1 MTPETIGAYLLI
13 GSFILLIILR
23 VPIAFAVA
31 ISTVATFLFLDIPLD
46 MMITNIVKGLN
57 AFSLMAIPFFMI
69 AGEIMGSGG
78 ISNRLINLSKALV
91 GWLRGGLAMVNIVAS
106 MFFGGISGSAAA
118 DTSSLG
124 TILIP
129 MMEKDG
135 YDLDF
140 ATNVTMASS
149 VQGILIPPSHNM
161 VLFALAAGS
170 VSISK
175 LFLAGMVPGV
185 LLGVA
190 LMIYSYIISVI
201 RKYPKGDPFSL
212 RRVFFTFIDAV
223 FGLFTVVIVVIG
235 VLTGLFT
242 ATESAAIAVVWA
254 MIVTFGIY
262 REIKLRELWNIL
274 GRALGTLS
282 ICMIVIG
289 FSSAF
294 GWLLAYLKVPSM
306 LADSVMGLTENPVII
321 LIMINLMLLFLGAIM
336 DMSSIIIIATPIL
349 MPILLKIGV
358 DPVHFGAVMILN
370 LGIGLLTPP
379 VGGVLF
385 IGSAISG
392 VKIEHLTKTLLPFY
406 AVMLAVL
413 VLITYVPEIVM
424 TIPNIFG

>member
-1 MTPETIGAYLLI
+1 MAPEVLGAYLLV
-13 GSFILLIILR
+13 GSFIALIIFR
-23 VPIAFAVA
+23 VPIAFAVG
-31 ISTVATFLFLDIPLD
+31 ISTMATFLYLDIPID
-46 MMITNIVKGLN
+46 MIVTNIIKGLN
-57 AFSLMAIPFFMI
+57 SFTLMAIPFFML
-69 AGEIMGSGG
+69 AGEIMGEGG
-78 ISNRLINLSKALV
+78 ISARLINLSKALV

-161 VLFALAAGS
+161 VIFALAAGS
-170 VSISK
+170 VSIAK
-175 LFLAGMVPGV
+175 LFLAGMIPGI
-185 LLGVA
+185 LLGVG

-201 RKYPKGDPFSL
+201 RNYPKGEPFNL
-212 RRVFFTFIDAV
+212 MKVLVTLKEAF
-223 FGLFTVVIVVIG
+223 FGLFTVIIVVLG
-235 VLTGLFT
+235 VITGLFT
-242 ATESAAIAVVWA
+242 ATESAAVAVVWA
-254 MIVTFGIY
+254 LFVTFLIY
-262 REIKLRELWNIL
+262 REIKIERLWTIL
-274 GRALGTLS
+274 GRALNTLS

-306 LADSVMGLTENPVII
+306 IAGAVMGFTTNKILV
-321 LIMINLMLLFLGAIM
+321 LIMLNIVLIFLGTIM

-349 MPILLKIGV
+349 LPIALGVGV
-358 DPVHFGAVMILN
+358 DPVHFGVIMILN

-392 VKIEHLTKTLLPFY
+392 VKIERLAKTLLPFY
-406 AVMLAVL
+406 GVMLAVL
-413 VLITYVPEIVM
+413 LLITYIPSIVL
-424 TIPNIFG
+424 TIPNMLK